1 MPVSE
6 DEKNA
11 VEGIVD
17 IINGQI
23 RQATVVY
30 NRHAGV
36 VAGKKE
42 NEKKYCRIMKKNYA
56 LIKYVYLCAH
66 VNDKIDL
73 IMM

>member
-11 VEGIVD
+11 VESIID

-36 VAGKKE
+36 VAGKRP
-42 NEKKYCRIMKKNYA
+42 EKRNGCTGVKKFLNI
-56 LIKYVYLCAH
+56 LF
-66 VNDKIDL
+66 D
-73 IMM
+73 